1 MAEPRTPISGCVICY
16 QEADRIADC
25 VRSLAF
31 CDEVVVVDSGS
42 SDGTRELA
50 AALGARVVVNAPF
63 PGFAAQ
69 RQIAV
74 DACRHDFVLC
84 LDADERV
91 APELAAEIRQLAT
104 DGGLQGGY
112 ELPRL
117 NHYLG
122 RPMRHGLFAPDRKL
136 RLFDRRCGRVVTE
149 RPPHDHVVLADGVPC
164 ARLRGA
170 LVHLNYRDLKSHLRT
185 IDSYA
190 THFARHAFEVGKRVT
205 VFDAPVRSLLV
216 LGKSLIVKLGF
227 LDGGRGV
234 LAAGLAAY
242 STWLK
247 YWRAFRWRRR
257 GGAAA

>member
-1 MAEPRTPISGCVICY
+1 
-16 QEADRIADC
+16 
-25 VRSLAF
+25 
-31 CDEVVVVDSGS
+31 
-42 SDGTRELA
+42 
-50 AALGARVVVNAPF
+50 
-63 PGFAAQ
+63 
-69 RQIAV
+69 
-74 DACRHDFVLC
+74 
-84 LDADERV
+84 
-91 APELAAEIRQLAT
+91 
-104 DGGLQGGY
+104 
-112 ELPRL
+112 
-117 NHYLG
+117 
-122 RPMRHGLFAPDRKL
+122 
-136 RLFDRRCGRVVTE
+136 
-149 RPPHDHVVLADGVPC
+149 LADGVPC